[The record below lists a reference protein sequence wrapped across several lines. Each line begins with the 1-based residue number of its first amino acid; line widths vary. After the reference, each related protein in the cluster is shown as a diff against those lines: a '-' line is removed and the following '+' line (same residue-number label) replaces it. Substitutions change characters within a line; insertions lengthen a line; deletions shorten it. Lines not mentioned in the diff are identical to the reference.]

1 MAPLTVQKKEMEKVV
16 AELVEVAVMVKME
29 EVVVQTVRAM
39 RPSLWLRGPSSTSDE
54 NDPSSA
60 GLQI

>member
-1 MAPLTVQKKEMEKVV
+1 MEKVV

-39 RPSLWLRGPSSTSDE
+39 RPSLWFRGPSSKSDE

-60 GLQI
+60 GLQK